1 VIRLTRKKN
10 FKNLGCPENRLRTT
24 VKAAF
29 GMRRKMLRNSMK
41 QFLPKNVIFT
51 QELFTKRP
59 ENLSV
64 QDYIDLTN
72 LVIEHSPT

>member
-1 VIRLTRKKN
+1 
-10 FKNLGCPENRLRTT
+10 
-24 VKAAF
+24 
-29 GMRRKMLRNSMK
+29 MK